1 MLLQIVFFIF
11 DAVASFFAGL
21 MLLRFLMQLRRLS
34 FAHPL
39 GQFVVRLSNWA
50 VLPLR
55 RFIPAVGGYDWASL
69 LPAWVLLAGVQGLQV
84 GLVMGP
90 LGGGV
95 LRLLPVVALLGVV
108 ELIHLTLTLFI
119 ALVLLQAVLSWV
131 NPYAPL
137 ARPVA
142 ELTEPILAPLRRIIP
157 AIGGID
163 LSPLVALLAGQVLQM
178 LLAGVRANLL
188 PALL

>member
-1 MLLQIVFFIF
+1 MLLQILFFLI
-11 DAVASFFAGL
+11 DTLASFFAGL

-39 GQFVVRLSNWA
+39 GQFVVKLTNWA

-55 RFIPAVGGYDWASL
+55 RIVPGVGGYDWASL
-69 LPAWVLLAGVQGLQV
+69 LPAWVLLAGVQGLQL
-84 GLVMGP
+84 GLV
-90 LGGGV
+90 LGGDVLRWLPAAALFGV
-95 LRLLPVVALLGVV
+95 L
-108 ELIHLTLTLFI
+108 ELIHLTVVVFI
-119 ALVLLQAVLSWV
+119 ALVLVQAILSWV

-142 ELTEPILAPLRRIIP
+142 ELTEPILAPLRRIVPTIS
-157 AIGGID
+157 GID
-163 LSPLVALLAGQVLQM
+163 LSPLVALLAGQVVLM
-178 LLAGVRANLL
+178 LLSGVRASLL